1 MYPKGTVNLMPTS
14 QKLWE
19 DASAYNFLS
28 WSYCW
33 DSPWISKANGSV
45 LNKTSVEQYF
55 AGQANSAFLS
65 GRAAGAGLDE
75 CNLGNAAASG
85 EREVAAAGFRQARQ
99 AAPKNFLAAWGA
111 QEGDELFASLMQ
123 DWSFTLAM
131 VEGYSYCP
139 GCGNWPISGGCCG
152 TTYQGCKRVA
162 FPTYVR
168 CNVADLKSI
177 TISDFGRLDFARKHG
192 YLNRTVFCFGYV

>member
-1 MYPKGTVNLMPTS
+1 MPTS

-19 DASAYNFLS
+19 DDSAYNFLS

-45 LNKTSVEQYF
+45 LNKTSVAQYF
-55 AGQANSAFLS
+55 ASQANSAFLS

-75 CNLGNAAASG
+75 CNLGNAAAKG
-85 EREVAAAGFRQARQ
+85 EREAAAAGFRQARQ

-131 VEGYSYCP
+131 IEGYSYCP
-139 GCGNWPISGGCCG
+139 GCGDWPVSTACCG
-152 TTYQGCKRVA
+152 TTYQG
-162 FPTYVR
+162 Y
-168 CNVADLKSI
+168 
-177 TISDFGRLDFARKHG
+177 FGRLDFARKHG
-192 YLNRTVFCFGYV
+192 